1 MYFYRTVDKN
11 TLNLASTEQTIVP
24 LGLYQVKLNP
34 LPFSPK
40 AIYEFD
46 NSELRDTKKWIAYV
60 IHMAI
65 PPPYAVTF
73 VADRSKSVL
82 PSVLS

>member
-46 NSELRDTKKWIAYV
+46 NSELRDTKKMDCLRHTYGY
-60 IHMAI
+60 
-65 PPPYAVTF
+65 PPSL
-73 VADRSKSVL
+73 RSYICR
-82 PSVLS
+82 